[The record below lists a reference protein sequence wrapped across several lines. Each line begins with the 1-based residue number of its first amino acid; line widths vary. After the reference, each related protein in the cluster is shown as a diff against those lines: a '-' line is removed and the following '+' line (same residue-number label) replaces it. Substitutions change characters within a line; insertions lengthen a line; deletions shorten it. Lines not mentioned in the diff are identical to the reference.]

1 MDSSRHGTWARH
13 CRPPAAGAD
22 ASLLVA
28 LQSQGLR
35 VTCSAHGW
43 NQRAHPADAW
53 VDGRPPPRLGPRP
66 WQPESERTAARAGT
80 SLPCS
85 PGRSSDEGCTS
96 HDSLTDSSRPG
107 TSSDEDTDNSF
118 VLDCSRPT
126 QRPRRT
132 RHCHRPA
139 PEPPARPGTPR
150 PPLRHRE
157 HSNEFHMVK
166 IKMSKVYHISSQ
178 NEAARRREVSVSEL
192 VPPPAHRPPPLA
204 RSVSATLT
212 GERRL
217 LPAATST
224 MPRPPSAGEPFKPA
238 AFGAALLPL
247 DDRHSP
253 PECGP
258 PHPPPPPAP
267 ETGRDRPAPAPP
279 PPPGRA
285 GQPRGVRAL
294 PFPLN
299 KKNGK
304 IHYQCNQCWKTFGQL
319 SNLKVHLRTHSGERP
334 FTCQVCGKSFTQ
346 LAHLQKHNLVHTGER
361 PHKCHM
367 CGKRFSS
374 TSNLKTHMRIHSG
387 ERPYACNQ
395 CPSRFTQLVHLK
407 LHLWLH
413 TGERPFVCTSCGR
426 RYVSTSGLRSH
437 QKTSFCGRLAPAEAH
452 GGPTG
457 TPPAPQ
463 WG

>member
-1 MDSSRHGTWARH
+1 MVAYDWCLIT
-13 CRPPAAGAD
+13 D
-22 ASLLVA
+22 LVA
-28 LQSQGLR
+28 GDWFMTGGTSAPTRPTPGLPAGRRRGSVRARGSQSRSG
-35 VTCSAHGW
+35 
-43 NQRAHPADAW
+43 
-53 VDGRPPPRLGPRP
+53 PPRAPAPPCR
-66 WQPESERTAARAGT
+66 ARQ
-80 SLPCS
+80 
-85 PGRSSDEGCTS
+85 GRSSDEGCTS

-132 RHCHRPA
+132 RNCHRPA

-178 NEAARRREVSVSEL
+178 NEAARRREASVSEL

-253 PECGP
+253 PEC
-258 PHPPPPPAP
+258 
-267 ETGRDRPAPAPP
+267 
-279 PPPGRA
+279 
-285 GQPRGVRAL
+285 
-294 PFPLN
+294 
-299 KKNGK
+299 
-304 IHYQCNQCWKTFGQL
+304 
-319 SNLKVHLRTHSGERP
+319 
-334 FTCQVCGKSFTQ
+334 
-346 LAHLQKHNLVHTGER
+346 GER

-437 QKTSFCGRLAPAEAH
+437 QKTSFCGRLAPAEAP
-452 GGPTG
+452 GGPAG